1 MSGSFLPPTTP
12 SRAAIAYRAELR
24 GAGPIN
30 QAADS
35 LPCGSQLLV
44 RSTRCCNVLA
54 GGQELTGGAHGPAM
68 APITEAR
75 WSALSPRLRLPPPTG
90 ADGVAAA
97 AAAAASF
104 SCRCNVAE
112 LVDSSFSLYLFLCSS
127 SAFRRSSVRVDKN
140 LDMIA
145 LAPGWSLVFQL

>member
-30 QAADS
+30 HGITLRILFFCDYHAADS
-35 LPCGSQLLV
+35 LPCASQLLV

-75 WSALSPRLRLPPPTG
+75 WSALPPRIRLPPPTG

-97 AAAAASF
+97 AAAAAASSSF

-112 LVDSSFSLYLFLCSS
+112 LVDSSFSL
-127 SAFRRSSVRVDKN
+127 SV
-140 LDMIA
+140 
-145 LAPGWSLVFQL
+145 SLLL